1 MAWQK
6 PEPTVVWR
14 AVTTYLTVCY
24 GGPPGAN
31 DVPSST
37 PSAVKARLDSL
48 RHAPAKEF
56 YASPVF
62 ERDASNAS
70 PTKFSLR
77 LGNRHYPHMKLVL
90 EASPDRSQYLFK
102 ADTHDRHVCPP
113 PGNPEHEIFRQ
124 LMQTNQQ
131 LAERIETA
139 WAQQGLPTFKT
150 FLREDLARRQAAAPT
165 T

>member
-1 MAWQK
+1 MK
-6 PEPTVVWR
+6 TDLPEPTQVWQAIDTYMGIAYEDPATP
-14 AVTTYLTVCY
+14 AVRSLLATLRSWA
-24 GGPPGAN
+24 GP
-31 DVPSST
+31 
-37 PSAVKARLDSL
+37 
-48 RHAPAKEF
+48 F
-56 YASPVF
+56 YAAPVF
-62 ERDASNAS
+62 VNTGDEAAPRV
-70 PTKFSLR
+70 SLR

-150 FLREDLARRQAAAPT
+150 FLQEDLARRQAQAQT